1 MYSKLLITLDGSE
14 LSESILPFARI
25 LARKL
30 HLPVELLRVV
40 EREVIAVAVNPKR
53 NYSYGDAEQ
62 DLRTSSNNYLNG
74 IVKSFAD
81 VSKANCFTLVG
92 DPAEVIIEKAS
103 EEDGTLIAMSTHGRS
118 GIQRWYLG
126 SVADKVLHAS
136 KSPMLLVKGKEHPQ
150 DSEREATIN
159 RIIVPLDGSPLAE
172 QALPHATAVATAL
185 DAEIGLMEV
194 YSLVTNAYYGE
205 GFMPNFEEIAD
216 AMRDEVKAYLTT
228 KITELDTAGA
238 KHGEGIIEEG
248 DAAAKII
255 ELAQKTPNSLI
266 TMCSHGRSGISRW
279 VLGGTADRVI
289 RYSGDPVLIVRAAE

>member
-1 MYSKLLITLDGSE
+1 MYSRLLITLDGSE
-14 LSESILPFARI
+14 LSESILPCARI
-25 LARKL
+25 LAKKL
-30 HLPVELLRVV
+30 DLPVVLLRVV

-53 NYSYGDAEQ
+53 NYSHSDAEQ

-74 IVKSFAD
+74 IVKSFPG

-103 EEDGTLIAMSTHGRS
+103 EEEGTLLAMSTHGRS

-136 KSPMLLVKGKEHPQ
+136 KSPMLLVKGKEHTEAG
-150 DSEREATIN
+150 EREATIN

-185 DAEIGLMEV
+185 DAEIGLLEV

-216 AMRDEVKAYLTT
+216 AMREEVKAYLTT
-228 KITELDTAGA
+228 KIADLDAAGVR
-238 KHGEGIIEEG
+238 HGDGIIEEG

-279 VLGGTADRVI
+279 VLGGTADRVV
-289 RYSGDPVLIVRAAE
+289 RHSGDPVLIVRAAE